1 MYAALVI
8 VLIFMLVPF
17 IWLVISSFRPNVDLF
32 NEPFSVP
39 KHLSFDN
46 YTAVMESHPMLLY
59 RGGNAGS
66 LCHDAQIYDEKD
78 ADGSFF
84 HVSFYSDKCIYGAIL
99 CYDKQSRAV

>member
-46 YTAVMESHPMLLY
+46 YTAVMESH
-59 RGGNAGS
+59 A
-66 LCHDAQIYDEKD
+66 
-78 ADGSFF
+78 
-84 HVSFYSDKCIYGAIL
+84 
-99 CYDKQSRAV
+99 AVFC